1 MLQTKLLRTSNGCI
15 SDPGLTPKSG
25 TSGSRAAR
33 ILKSRPQIQWIR
45 GWQRPDLRGLGL
57 FGMRNA
63 TGNTA
68 IWIGTGLRLLLTAC
82 GGGGTGPPPPTTY
95 LLILNSTNPASG
107 VAIGVALADNNKTTS
122 ETTSSTLTCNAGTSV
137 TLTAPATSSSN
148 TFNSW
153 TGCTAASTV
162 TFTVALNANATAR
175 PPMPDLQSP

>member
-1 MLQTKLLRTSNGCI
+1 MHFGPRLDTQERNFW
-15 SDPGLTPKSG
+15 KSG
-25 TSGSRAAR
+25 GKDFEVAPPNPVDKGLAEARPSGARALR
-33 ILKSRPQIQWIR
+33 YEERDWEY
-45 GWQRPDLRGLGL
+45 GDLDWNRAESPV
-57 FGMRNA
+57 N
-63 TGNTA
+63 
-68 IWIGTGLRLLLTAC
+68 GLRRR
-82 GGGGTGPPPPTTY
+82 GKIKRTGPLTLEFAPTY